1 MGLDMYL
8 YKKNYIWQGEWIKP
22 EVRQEVIVKKD
33 GEVDTSIKP
42 ERVKYVIEEV
52 GYWRKANQIH
62 QWFVENV
69 QQGEDDC
76 KSYWV
81 SRENLIELL
90 DICKQIK
97 EDNSKAESLL
107 PTQSGFFFGGTEY
120 NEWYFNDINN
130 TIEILEEILSDE
142 SADDFD
148 YQSSW

>member
-22 EVRQEVIVKKD
+22 EARQEVIVKKD

-62 QWFVENV
+62 QWFVENI

-142 SADDFD
+142 SADDFE

>member
-8 YKKNYIWQGEWIKP
+8 YKKNYIWSGDWIKP
-22 EVRQEVIVKKD
+22 EKRQEVIVKKD

-120 NEWYFNDINN
+120 DEWYFNDINN
-130 TIEILEEILSDE
+130 TVEILEDILSDE
-142 SADDFD
+142 SADDFE

>member
-142 SADDFD
+142 SADDFE

>member
-62 QWFVENV
+62 QWFVENI

-120 NEWYFNDINN
+120 DEWYFNDINN
-130 TIEILEEILSDE
+130 TVEILEDILSDE
-142 SADDFD
+142 SADDFE

>member
-22 EVRQEVIVKKD
+22 EARQEVIVKKD

-142 SADDFD
+142 SADDFE